1 MKRRSKRKI
10 AFSATTAVTAA
21 IFIIAFANS
30 VFGDKIR
37 TAFAPDT
44 ASDFDKTQDFVKIMD
59 VGQGDSALIY
69 SNGCS
74 ALIDAGLTSSADDIS
89 EDLRGADIKDIDA
102 LLITHLHMEHAGA
115 LAKIA
120 LGFPIDNLIIPERDS
135 TAEAMPTVNEAEKQI
150 VSENGKVFTATEG
163 MNFDIGEFEVTV
175 LAYFPD
181 ATKENDRSVIT
192 MAKIGKKKFLF
203 TGDAEK
209 ATESDLLAEKPNLD
223 CDVLKVGHHGSKSS
237 STSAFLKAASPE
249 YAAISV
255 GRDNMYSHPSN
266 KTVVALKNC
275 GAKVYRTDRNGD
287 ISFYVENGNIR
298 VETEKE

>member
-10 AFSATTAVTAA
+10 AVSATTALTLA
-21 IFIIAFANS
+21 IFIIAFANK
-30 VFGDKIR
+30 VFGDKIHS
-37 TAFAPDT
+37 TFAP
-44 ASDFDKTQDFVKIMD
+44 SFPDFDKTQDFVKIMD
-59 VGQGDSALIY
+59 VGQADAALIY

-74 ALIDAGLTSSADDIS
+74 AVIDAGLTSSADDIS
-89 EDLRGADIKDIDA
+89 ADLKSADIKDIDA
-102 LLITHLHMEHAGA
+102 LLITHLHMDHAGA

-120 LGFPIDNLIIPERDS
+120 MSFPIDNLIIPNRDS
-135 TAEAMPTVNEAEKQI
+135 SAEAMPTVNEAEKR
-150 VSENGKVFTATEG
+150 VVAEKGKVFTATEG
-163 MNFDIGEFEVTV
+163 MSFNIGEFEVTL

-192 MAKIGKKKFLF
+192 MAKIGDKKFLF

-209 ATESDLLAEKPNLD
+209 ATEADLLTEKLNID
-223 CDVLKVGHHGSKSS
+223 CDVLKVGHHGSNSS
-237 STSAFLKAASPE
+237 STSAFLNAA

-255 GRDNMYSHPSN
+255 GKDNMYSHPSN
-266 KTVVALKNC
+266 KTLTALKNC
-275 GAKVYRTDRNGD
+275 GAKIYRTDKNGD

>member
-10 AFSATTAVTAA
+10 AVSATTALTLA
-21 IFIIAFANS
+21 IFIIAFANK

-37 TAFAPDT
+37 NTFAP
-44 ASDFDKTQDFVKIMD
+44 SFPDFDKTQDFVKIMD
-59 VGQGDSALIY
+59 VGQADAALIY

-74 ALIDAGLTSSADDIS
+74 AVIDAGLTSSADDIS
-89 EDLRGADIKDIDA
+89 ADLKSADIKDIDA
-102 LLITHLHMEHAGA
+102 LLITHLHMDHAGA

-120 LGFPIDNLIIPERDS
+120 MSFPIDNLIIPNRDS
-135 TAEAMPTVNEAEKQI
+135 SAEAMPTVNEAEKR
-150 VSENGKVFTATEG
+150 VVAEKGKVFTATEG
-163 MNFDIGEFEVTV
+163 MNFNIGEFEVTL

-192 MAKIGKKKFLF
+192 MAKIGDKKFLF

-209 ATESDLLAEKPNLD
+209 ATEADLLTEKLNID
-223 CDVLKVGHHGSKSS
+223 CDVLKVGHHGSNSS

-255 GRDNMYSHPSN
+255 GKDNMYSHPSN
-266 KTVVALKNC
+266 KTLTALKNC
-275 GAKVYRTDRNGD
+275 GAKIYRTDKNGD